1 MLSTDLGRQIGLLI
15 DRQGRPKIIIVG
27 DAHGILIPELPPG
40 RHGPGRLRGLRL
52 LHTHL
57 NQDSLN
63 EEDLMDLIF
72 LRLDSIAA
80 LGLDPTGLP
89 SLLSWAHLLPGESD
103 QGPYRVSRPISW
115 DQVHVDFVEQTE
127 AIEEELGR
135 TIAAQDASPDAGR
148 PGDRALLVSVD
159 TLSRAEQERNL
170 QELTELARTAGI
182 NVAGV
187 VTQRVTRQ
195 NPKHILG
202 KGKLAE
208 LEVQALRTNAGLLL
222 FDQDLSPTQIRNLTQ
237 LSERKV
243 LDRTQLILDIFAQH
257 AKTRAGKLQVEMA
270 QLRYAMPRLVR
281 QDRAM
286 SRLAGGI
293 GGRGPGE
300 TKLELDRRKIRQR
313 IAKIKQELDVLR
325 RQREATR
332 ARRQKVGLP
341 VVAMVGYTNTGKSSL
356 LNVLTSS
363 EVLAENKLF
372 ATLDPTSRR
381 VRFPEHRE
389 VILTDTVG
397 FIRRLPP
404 ELKEA
409 FRATLEELDEAD
421 LFLHVA
427 DAAHPELERQVRD
440 VRAILT
446 DMGLHEIPALLVLN
460 KLDLLAAEDRLELGR
475 LFPEDAGISVASGE
489 GLEHLVQ
496 RIMAALP
503 PSVA

>member
-1 MLSTDLGRQIGLLI
+1 MLSMDMGRQIGLLI
-15 DRQGRPKIIIVG
+15 DRQGKPQTVIIG
-27 DAHGILIPELPPG
+27 DAHGLTIPELPPG

-52 LHTHL
+52 MHTHL
-57 NQDSLN
+57 NQDPLN

-72 LRLDSIAA
+72 LRLDSISA
-80 LGLDPTGLP
+80 LCLDTWGQP
-89 SLLSWAHLLPGESD
+89 SLFSCAHLLPGDPS
-103 QGPYRVSRPISW
+103 QSPYRVLPQISW
-115 DQVHVDFVEQTE
+115 DQVHINFLEQTE

-135 TIAAQDASPDAGR
+135 TIAAQGMVHS
-148 PGDRALLVSVD
+148 GDKALLVSVD
-159 TLSRAEQERNL
+159 TKARAEQELNL
-170 QELTELARTAGI
+170 QELSELAKTAGI
-182 NVAGV
+182 SV
-187 VTQRVTRQ
+187 VGSMIQRVQRQ

-208 LEVQALRTNAGLLL
+208 LEVLALRTNASILL

-237 LSERKV
+237 LSERKI

-257 AKTRAGKLQVEMA
+257 AKTKAGKLQVEMA
-270 QLRYAMPRLVR
+270 QLRYTMPRLVR

-300 TKLELDRRKIRQR
+300 TKLEMDRRKIRQR
-313 IAKIKQELDVLR
+313 IAKIKQDLDVLR
-325 RQREATR
+325 RQRAATR
-332 ARRQKVGLP
+332 VRRQTVGLP
-341 VVAMVGYTNTGKSSL
+341 IVAMVGYTNTGKSSL
-356 LNVLTSS
+356 LNILTSS

-381 VRFPEHRE
+381 VRFPEHQE

-404 ELKEA
+404 ELQEA

-427 DAAHPELERQVRD
+427 DAAHPELERQVQD
-440 VRAILT
+440 VRTILT
-446 DMGLHEIPALLVLN
+446 EMKLQEIPTLLVLN
-460 KLDLLAAEDRLELGR
+460 KLDLLSAESRIQVGQ
-475 LFPEDAGISVASGE
+475 LFPEGIGISVASGE
-489 GLEHLVQ
+489 GLEKLTQ
-496 RIMAALP
+496 RIMQSLPAAIR
-503 PSVA
+503 

>member
-1 MLSTDLGRQIGLLI
+1 
-15 DRQGRPKIIIVG
+15 
-27 DAHGILIPELPPG
+27 
-40 RHGPGRLRGLRL
+40 
-52 LHTHL
+52 
-57 NQDSLN
+57 
-63 EEDLMDLIF
+63 MDLIF

-80 LGLDPTGLP
+80 LGLTPSGLP
-89 SLLSWAHLLPGESD
+89 SLLSWAHLLPGGAE
-103 QGPYRVSRPISW
+103 QAPYHLAPQISW
-115 DQVHVDFVEQTE
+115 DHVHVNFLEQAE
-127 AIEEELGR
+127 AIEEDLGR
-135 TIAAQDASPDAGR
+135 SIAAQASSAFAGS
-148 PGDRALLVSVD
+148 GDRALLISVD

-170 QELTELARTAGI
+170 RELSELARTAGI
-182 NVAGV
+182 NVTGTV
-187 VTQRVTRQ
+187 IQRVARQ

-208 LEVQALRTNAGLLL
+208 LEVQALRANAGLLL
-222 FDQDLSPTQIRNLTQ
+222 FDQDLSPTQIRNLAQ
-237 LSERKV
+237 LTERKI

-313 IAKIKQELDVLR
+313 IAKIKQDLHALR
-325 RQREATR
+325 RRREATR
-332 ARRQKVGLP
+332 IRRQKVGLP
-341 VVAMVGYTNTGKSSL
+341 IVAMVGYTNTGKSSL
-356 LNVLTSS
+356 LNVLTTSD
-363 EVLAENKLF
+363 VVAEDKLF

-381 VRFPEHRE
+381 VRFPEQRE

-404 ELKEA
+404 ELQEA

-427 DAAHPELERQVRD
+427 DAAHPELESQVRD

-446 DMGLHEIPALLVLN
+446 EMGLQDIPELLVLN
-460 KLDLLAAEDRLELGR
+460 KLDLLSGEDRDQLGSV
-475 LFPEDAGISVASGE
+475 FPEGIGISVATRE
-489 GLEHLVQ
+489 GLVQLVQ
-496 RIMAALP
+496 RTMAALP
-503 PSVA
+503 VSMA